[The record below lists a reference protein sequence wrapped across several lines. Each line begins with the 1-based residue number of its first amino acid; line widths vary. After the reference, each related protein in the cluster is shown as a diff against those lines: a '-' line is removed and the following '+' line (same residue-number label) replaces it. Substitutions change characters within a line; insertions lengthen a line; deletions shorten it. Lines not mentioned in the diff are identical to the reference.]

1 MGGRKRVIVLDTH
14 IWFYFINDGPEK
26 LPAEVR
32 KAIRDNDVL
41 GVSIISCWEIAML
54 VAKNRLRFSID
65 VQDWITKA
73 LKYKGIK
80 LIELTPEIAVLAT
93 RLPGEFH
100 KDPADRIIV
109 ASSLK
114 LGAPLVTLDQ
124 NIKKWGYVQT
134 IS

>member
-1 MGGRKRVIVLDTH
+1 MIVLDTH

-26 LPAEVR
+26 LAAKAR

-65 VQDWITKA
+65 VQDWITQA

-100 KDPADRIIV
+100 KDPADRIIA
-109 ASSLK
+109 ASCLK
-114 LGAPLVTLDQ
+114 LGAPLITLDKS
-124 NIKKWGYVQT
+124 IKEWGHVHT
-134 IS
+134 IP

>member
-114 LGAPLVTLDQ
+114 LAAPLVTLDQ
-124 NIKKWGYVQT
+124 SIKKWGHIQT

>member
-1 MGGRKRVIVLDTH
+1 MIVLDTH
-14 IWFYFINDGPEK
+14 IWFYHINDGPEK
-26 LPAEVR
+26 LPAKAR

-65 VQDWITKA
+65 VQDWITQA

-93 RLPGEFH
+93 RLPGDFH
-100 KDPADRIIV
+100 KDPADRIIA

-114 LGAPLVTLDQ
+114 IGAPLITLDKR
-124 NIKKWGYVQT
+124 IKEWGHVQT
-134 IS
+134 IP

>member
-1 MGGRKRVIVLDTH
+1 MIVLDTH
-14 IWFYFINDGPEK
+14 IWFYFVNDGPEK
-26 LPAEVR
+26 LSAKAR
-32 KAIRDNDVL
+32 KSIRENDVL
-41 GVSIISCWEIAML
+41 AVSIISCWEIAML
-54 VAKNRLRFSID
+54 VAKERLRFSID
-65 VQDWITKA
+65 VQDWINQA

-80 LIELTPEIAVLAT
+80 LIDLTPEIAVLAT

-124 NIKKWGYVQT
+124 RIKKWGHVQT

>member
-26 LPAEVR
+26 LPAEAR

-65 VQDWITKA
+65 VQDWITQA

-100 KDPADRIIV
+100 KDPADRIIT
-109 ASSLK
+109 ASCLK
-114 LGAPLVTLDQ
+114 LGAPLITLDQ
-124 NIKKWGYVQT
+124 SIKEWGHVHT
-134 IS
+134 IP

>member
-1 MGGRKRVIVLDTH
+1 VIVLDTH

-26 LPAEVR
+26 LQAEAR
-32 KAIRDNDVL
+32 QAIKDNDVL

-65 VQDWITKA
+65 VQDWITQA

-80 LIELTPEIAVLAT
+80 LVEFTPEIAVLAT

-114 LGAPLVTLDQ
+114 LGAPLVTLDK
-124 NIKKWGYVQT
+124 NIKKWGHVQT
-134 IS
+134 IP

>member
-1 MGGRKRVIVLDTH
+1 MIVLDTH

>member
-1 MGGRKRVIVLDTH
+1 MIVLDTH
-14 IWFYFINDGPEK
+14 IWFYYINDGPEK
-26 LPAEVR
+26 LPAEAR

-65 VQDWITKA
+65 VQDWITQA

-93 RLPGEFH
+93 RLPGDFH
-100 KDPADRIIV
+100 KDPADRIIA

-114 LGAPLVTLDQ
+114 IGAPLITLDKR
-124 NIKKWGYVQT
+124 IKEWGHVQT
-134 IS
+134 IP

>member
-1 MGGRKRVIVLDTH
+1 MIVLDTH

-26 LPAEVR
+26 LPAKAR

-41 GVSIISCWEIAML
+41 GVSIISCWGIAML
-54 VAKNRLRFSID
+54 VAKDRLRFSID
-65 VQDWITKA
+65 VQDWITQA

-80 LIELTPEIAVLAT
+80 LIELTPEIAVLTT
-93 RLPGEFH
+93 RLPDEFH
-100 KDPADRIIV
+100 KDPADRIII

-114 LGAPLVTLDQ
+114 LAAPLVALDQ
-124 NIKKWGYVQT
+124 SIKKWGHPQT

>member
-1 MGGRKRVIVLDTH
+1 MIVLDTH

-26 LPAEVR
+26 LPAEAR
-32 KAIRDNDVL
+32 QAIKDNDVL

-65 VQDWITKA
+65 VQDWITQA

-80 LIELTPEIAVLAT
+80 LVEFTPEIAVLAT

-114 LGAPLVTLDQ
+114 LGAPLVTLDK
-124 NIKKWGYVQT
+124 NIKKWGHVHT
-134 IS
+134 IP

>member
-1 MGGRKRVIVLDTH
+1 
-14 IWFYFINDGPEK
+14 
-26 LPAEVR
+26 
-32 KAIRDNDVL
+32 
-41 GVSIISCWEIAML
+41 ML
-54 VAKNRLRFSID
+54 VAKDRLRFSID
-65 VQDWITKA
+65 VQDWITQA

-114 LGAPLVTLDQ
+114 LGAPLMTLDQ

>member
-14 IWFYFINDGPEK
+14 IWFYSINDGPEK
-26 LPAEVR
+26 LPAKAR

-65 VQDWITKA
+65 VQDWITQA

-100 KDPADRIIV
+100 KDPADRIIA
-109 ASSLK
+109 ASCLK
-114 LGAPLVTLDQ
+114 LGAPLITLDKS
-124 NIKKWGYVQT
+124 IKEWGHVHT
-134 IS
+134 IP

>member
-1 MGGRKRVIVLDTH
+1 MIVLDTH
-14 IWFYFINDGPEK
+14 IWFYFVNDGSEK
-26 LPAEVR
+26 LPAEAQ
-32 KAIRDNDVL
+32 KAILDNDVL

-54 VAKNRLRFSID
+54 VAKERLRFSID
-65 VQDWITKA
+65 VQDWIIQA

-80 LIELTPEIAVLAT
+80 LIELTPEIAVLSA

-114 LGAPLVTLDQ
+114 LGAPLVTLDRRIQ
-124 NIKKWGYVQT
+124 KWGHIQT

>member
-1 MGGRKRVIVLDTH
+1 MIIIDTH
-14 IWFYFINDGPEK
+14 IWFYYVNDGPEK
-26 LPAEVR
+26 LPAEVNN
-32 KAIRDNDVL
+32 AIKDNNIL

-54 VAKNRLRFSID
+54 VAKERLRFSID
-65 VQDWITKA
+65 VQDWITQA

-80 LIELTPEIAVLAT
+80 LIDLTPEIAVLAT

-109 ASSLK
+109 ASCLK
-114 LGAPLVTLDQ
+114 LGSPLVTFDQ
-124 NIKKWGYVQT
+124 RIKKWGHVHT

>member
-26 LPAEVR
+26 LPAKAR

-65 VQDWITKA
+65 VQDWITQA

-100 KDPADRIIV
+100 KDPADRIIA
-109 ASSLK
+109 ASCLK
-114 LGAPLVTLDQ
+114 LGAPLITLDKS
-124 NIKKWGYVQT
+124 IKEWGHVHT
-134 IS
+134 IP